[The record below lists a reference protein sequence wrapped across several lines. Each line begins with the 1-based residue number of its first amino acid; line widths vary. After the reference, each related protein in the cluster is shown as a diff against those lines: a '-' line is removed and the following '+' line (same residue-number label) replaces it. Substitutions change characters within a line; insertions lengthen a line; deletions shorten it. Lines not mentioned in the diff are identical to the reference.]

1 VRWVTV
7 AAGFVLAVCVGV
19 GAPAAGATVML
30 AAANL
35 KPNFAYQL
43 KLVGVPGTA
52 SNEGIGLAGRW
63 WQEEWNGSEWAG
75 GSNLNNKGDGSAPN
89 PNDLVYFARRDV
101 SDPTSPT
108 GLHYRYT
115 GYLVLDYFITDALG
129 DAAVTFEA
137 DSSYHVLWKTSQRA
151 PTGQDGPVVTT
162 TFDPDPSMPAYDM
175 DYGVSTVGVFGEWER
190 LPVGGVFLRRGAY
203 ACGVILTEESFHGSG
218 GALSGNWAAA
228 MGGEVGFTVVPEPAT
243 LLLLVG
249 GVLGGLAPWRR
260 KRKRKRG

>member
-1 VRWVTV
+1 MDLTFRGT
-7 AAGFVLAVCVGV
+7 
-19 GAPAAGATVML
+19 L

-52 SNEGIGLAGRW
+52 SNEW
-63 WQEEWNGSEWAG
+63 TG

-115 GYLVLDYFITDALG
+115 GYLVLDYFITDASG
-129 DAAVTFEA
+129 DAAVAFEA

-151 PTGQDGPVVTT
+151 PTDQDGPVLTT
-162 TFDPDPSMPAYDM
+162 TFDPDPSVPAYDV
-175 DYGVSTVGVFGEWER
+175 DYGKCTVGVFGE
-190 LPVGGVFLRRGAY
+190 
-203 ACGVILTEESFHGSG
+203 
-218 GALSGNWAAA
+218 
-228 MGGEVGFTVVPEPAT
+228 
-243 LLLLVG
+243 
-249 GVLGGLAPWRR
+249 
-260 KRKRKRG
+260 